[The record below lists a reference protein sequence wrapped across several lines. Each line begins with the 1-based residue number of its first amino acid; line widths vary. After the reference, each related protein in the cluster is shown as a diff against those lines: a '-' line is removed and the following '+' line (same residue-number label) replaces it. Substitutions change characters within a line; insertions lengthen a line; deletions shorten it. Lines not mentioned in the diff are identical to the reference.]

1 MINKSH
7 YSLALLLII
16 ITSSYAGVGGKFA
29 GKVIDKNGNPLIGV
43 NIIIENT
50 DLGTISDNQG
60 NYYFLNIPPGHYNIR
75 FMMIGYK
82 TVIHEDIIIMS
93 DFTTKLAV
101 GMEQTVISGEEVTVT
116 ASKPLIQK
124 DATSSIK
131 VIDSENIVDMPV
143 VDFKDVL
150 ATQAGFTED
159 ASGGIHVRGGRT
171 KEILYMIDGMV
182 VKDPLQGD
190 YSGSVNQNAI
200 QEMTIISGTFNA
212 EYGQA
217 MSSVVNIVTKEG
229 GDEFSG
235 KLEFI
240 SPQINDSPYHSD
252 GAFKA
257 VSDESYVW
265 TDLRKPLFNYLETNL
280 ENSSATPLL
289 PLMDLPINGS
299 ASLNIGGK
307 LPIINSHYFASAFYS
322 SIDDY
327 LPHGIDI
334 NQDVQLKLTNR
345 LSPKIKLSIHFHSS
359 NRLYQRYSHRWKYR
373 PLHQA
378 HTFKSND
385 RIALTLTHFLS
396 ESFYYNIYLSKQN
409 VATRT
414 GVMDKLPVANG
425 YVRPLTDETVFF
437 YDTGDQGIYV
447 DNRSTTQTINM
458 DMTYQMDNIHQLKGG
473 FAYAPRT
480 LDIYSV
486 EEPWVGGT
494 NFQDDTTF
502 TPKEGSFFIQ
512 DKIELD
518 YIILNFGLRWDY
530 VDPNATMWK
539 DINRFVEWD
548 STENVWVPAELITAP
563 PQSDWSPRVGIAF
576 PITDNTVFH
585 FSYGHFFQTP
595 TFDAFTYNADK
606 DVSSSLPLVGNPK
619 LKAQKTVSFEAG
631 LKQALSNKTSLE
643 INLWSKDIRDL
654 LSTLQIRYLSNMY
667 VAYTNSD
674 YANVKGIDFSLDKQF
689 TGIFGSSIA
698 YSLSVAKGNNSNPT
712 GGYFSAYTQEEVPHQ
727 EFYLDFDQRHDLSV
741 SLFIK
746 TPSKYGPGF
755 NGLRPLSKINANLL
769 INAGSGLPYTPY
781 VDPTIRVDMNSARKP
796 WTFSADLRMKKRFL
810 LNSTAL
816 TFFLEV
822 TNLTDYENIYFV
834 YSRTGKPF
842 DPGFS
847 GVGTSTDANY
857 NPLHIGQGRTFSAG
871 VNISL

>member
-1 MINKSH
+1 MIAKR
-7 YSLALLLII
+7 YFSLTLFLFMM
-16 ITSSYAGVGGKFA
+16 TSGFAGVGGKFA
-29 GKVIDKNGNPLIGV
+29 GIIVDEKGDPLIGV

-50 DLGTISDNQG
+50 GMGTISDGYG
-60 NYYFLNIPPGHYNIR
+60 NYYFLNIPPGHYDIK

-82 TVIHEDIIIMS
+82 TVIHKDIIIMS
-93 DFTTKLAV
+93 DFTTNLAV

-131 VIDSENIVDMPV
+131 VIDADNIVDMPV
-143 VDFKDVL
+143 VDFKDIL

-159 ASGGIHVRGGRT
+159 SEGEIHVRGGRT

-190 YSGSVNQNAI
+190 YSGSINQNAI

-229 GDEFSG
+229 DDKFRG
-235 KLEFI
+235 KIEFI
-240 SPQINDSPYHSD
+240 SPQLNDSPYHSN
-252 GAFKA
+252 GAFNA
-257 VSDESYVW
+257 VSDGDYVW
-265 TDLRKPLFNYLETNL
+265 MDLSEPLFNYLESNL
-280 ENSSATPLL
+280 DNSSANPLL
-289 PLMDLPINGS
+289 PLMDLPVNGS
-299 ASLNIGGK
+299 ASLSLGGK
-307 LPIINSHYFASAFYS
+307 IPFGNSHFFASAFYS
-322 SIDDY
+322 SVDDY

-334 NQDVQLKLTNR
+334 NQDIQLKLTTR
-345 LSPKIKLSIHFHSS
+345 LSQKIKLTTHIHSS
-359 NRLYQRYSHRWKYR
+359 NKLYQRYSHRWKYR
-373 PLHQA
+373 PLNQA

-385 RIALTLTHFLS
+385 RIALTLTHFIS
-396 ESFYYNIYLSKQN
+396 ERLYYNLYLSRQN
-409 VATRT
+409 VATRR
-414 GVMDKLPVANG
+414 GVMDKLPG
-425 YVRPLTDETVFF
+425 DYERPLTDETVYF
-437 YDTGDQGIYV
+437 YDTGDQGILV
-447 DNRSTTQTINM
+447 DNHSLTQTIKM
-458 DMTYQMDNIHQLKGG
+458 DMTHQIDNIHQLKAG
-473 FAYAPRT
+473 FTYSPHT
-480 LDIYSV
+480 LDIYTV

-494 NFQDDTTF
+494 NFKDDTTF
-502 TPKEGSFFIQ
+502 TPLEGSFFIQ

-518 YIILNFGLRWDY
+518 YIILNLGLRWDY

-539 DINRFVEWD
+539 DINRFVVWD
-548 STENVWVPAELITAP
+548 STENVWLPAELITAP

-595 TFDAFTYNADK
+595 TFDSFTYNAEK
-606 DVSSSLPLVGNPK
+606 DVSTSLPLVGNPK

-631 LKQALSNKTSLE
+631 LKQAFSNKTSLE

-674 YANVKGIDFSLDKQF
+674 YASVKGIDLSLDKQF
-689 TGIFGSSIA
+689 SGIFGSSIA
-698 YSLSVAKGNNSNPT
+698 YSLSIAKGNNSNPT

-727 EFYLDFDQRHDLSV
+727 EFFLDFDQRHDLSV

-755 NGLRPLSKINANLL
+755 IGFRPLSKINANLL
-769 INAGSGLPYTPY
+769 INGGSGLPYTPY
-781 VDPTIRVDMNSARKP
+781 VDPTIRVDINSARKP
-796 WTFSADLRMKKRFL
+796 WTFSADLRIKKHFNI
-810 LNSTAL
+810 NSTAL

-822 TNLTDYENIYFV
+822 INLTDYKNIYYV

-847 GVGTSTDANY
+847 GVGTSLDANY
-857 NPLHIGQGRTFSAG
+857 NPLHVGQGRTVKAG
-871 VNISL
+871 INISL